1 MPAFVDTMMYAGQP
15 PWHGL
20 GTYVGEE
27 PRRSREALHAA
38 GLAWS
43 MENQPLFTCFEGPFE
58 TEMVHEVPTHRL
70 VVRMDNHAQL
80 GVVGKDYQPLQNS
93 EAFSFLDSLV
103 EDGSMRYHTAGSLRG
118 GKKVWMLGKI
128 GSTDIVP
135 GDRVDQFILGHNAHD
150 GSGSFRIMFT
160 TVRVVCANTA
170 AIALEKGRGTG
181 ISIRHTR
188 NMKNRVADAQ
198 EALGL
203 AVKTHKENEEFL
215 RYLAGVELTQD
226 KVRNIIESLVPLP
239 KEGLTPTRA
248 LNQQAKILE
257 LFENGKGQDI
267 PGVAG
272 TAWAFHNAVTEY
284 TSHYRTSRGGH
295 RFESAILGS
304 GSKMVEKANRLLV
317 TA

>member
-1 MPAFVDTMMYAGQP
+1 MPAFVDTMMYAGQT

-20 GTYVGEE
+20 GTYVGEDAVL
-27 PRRSREALHAA
+27 SSEALHAA

-43 MENQPLFTCFEGPFE
+43 VEKQPLFTCFEGPFE
-58 TEMVHEVPTHRL
+58 AEMVHEVPTHRL
-70 VVRMDNHAQL
+70 VVRMDDHSQL
-80 GVVGKDYQPLQNS
+80 GVVGKNYQPLQND

-128 GSTDIVP
+128 GSTEVVP

-170 AIALEKGRGTG
+170 AIALRQGRGTG

-188 NMKNRVADAQ
+188 NMKSRVADAQ
-198 EALGL
+198 KALGL
-203 AVKTHKENEEFL
+203 AVKTHDENEEFL
-215 RYLAGVELTQD
+215 KYLAGIQLTKKRVEQ
-226 KVRNIIESLVPLP
+226 IISDLIPLP
-239 KEGLTPTRA
+239 EKGNVTKA
-248 LNQQAKILE
+248 QNQQDTLLN
-257 LFENGKGQDI
+257 LFQHGVGQDI
-267 PGVAG
+267 PGVSG
-272 TAWAFHNAVTEY
+272 TGWAFHNAVTEY
-284 TSHYRTSRGGH
+284 TSHHRTSRGGH

-304 GSKMVEKANRLLV
+304 GSKLVEKANRLLV